1 MIKRFATLAATAA
14 LVAGMASA
22 AMAQNAPRFVVV
34 VHGQASD
41 PFWSVVKNGVDEAQK
56 VTGATVEYRAP
67 ATFDMVEM
75 GQLIDAAVA
84 SKPDGLVVSVPDA
97 AALGDSIKN
106 AVASG
111 IPVISMNSGS
121 DVREELGILVHV
133 GQTEFEAGEG
143 GGKKMKEA
151 GVTKA
156 ICVNQEVG
164 NVALDLR
171 CEGFAKG
178 LGGDVKVV
186 AVSMDPTETQSA
198 VKAQFAANP
207 DINGVLAL
215 GPVASEPTLAALE
228 QLDMLD
234 KVKFGT
240 FDLSPSVLEAIRDG
254 KMLFAIDQQQFLQGY
269 LPIELLNL
277 YHKYG
282 VMPAGTVMTGPGFV
296 TKDTAAQ
303 VIDLSAKGIR

>member
-1 MIKRFATLAATAA
+1 MIKRFATLAAMAA
-14 LVAGMASA
+14 LAVGMASA